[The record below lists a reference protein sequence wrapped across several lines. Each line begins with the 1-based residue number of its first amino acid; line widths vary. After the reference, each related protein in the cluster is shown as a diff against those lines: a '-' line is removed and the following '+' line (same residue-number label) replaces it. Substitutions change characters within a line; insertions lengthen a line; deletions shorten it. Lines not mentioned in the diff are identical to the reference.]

1 MGDEGVWD
9 SGDGLPSEVSPVR
22 FESDASSALRSARI
36 WLNSKSACS
45 SGVKVFDGAF
55 CFGGSMGIVEEI
67 SLGISLETSLGLDP
81 HSQAILVCEWK
92 ELVDLS
98 RHLEIARLSF
108 RGNQDVM

>member
-1 MGDEGVWD
+1 MGDEGVCD
-9 SGDGLPSEVSPVR
+9 SGDGLPSGVSPVR

-45 SGVKVFDGAF
+45 SGVKVFGGAF
-55 CFGGSMGIVEEI
+55 CFAGSVEIVDGI

-81 HSQAILVCEWK
+81 HSQPILFCERK

-98 RHLEIARLSF
+98 RQLEIARLSF
-108 RGNQDVM
+108 SR

>member
-9 SGDGLPSEVSPVR
+9 SGDGLPSGVSPVR

-45 SGVKVFDGAF
+45 SGVRVFDGAF
-55 CFGGSMGIVEEI
+55 CFAGSVGIADGI
-67 SLGISLETSLGLDP
+67 SLGVSLETSLGLDP
-81 HSQAILVCEWK
+81 HSQPILFCKRK

-108 RGNQDVM
+108 SR